1 MFPNQRL
8 DSRDLSCTKPARVF
22 PSKRIQPE
30 LCLFA
35 VAFSMN
41 VWWLVP
47 VARKEEEPIGPGKK
61 DSRSHPEP
69 SCQLLWAL
77 ASASVCGPPN

>member
-22 PSKRIQPE
+22 QSKRIQPE
-30 LCLFA
+30 LCLFTF
-35 VAFSMN
+35 AFNMN
-41 VWWLVP
+41 MGWLVP
-47 VARKEEEPIGPGKK
+47 VARKEEEPIGPSKK

-77 ASASVCGPPN
+77 ASASDSGSA